1 MRRAVAV
8 LGVAFLASQAGHLLA
23 YELRFGAAA
32 QQLQGSGTHAYFPS
46 MAKTLLG
53 AGAMLLIAALL
64 IIGWARVAT
73 GRKIE
78 PESAP
83 SLLRLL
89 AVTYTLQ
96 LALFVAQETIEGSR
110 SSEIV
115 LWGFLGQLPVALVG
129 AVALPGCWCVSVLR
143 SPAWASDT
151 GRSCGS
157 RLTRWRCSS
166 GRSLPTWSRVLSPA
180 RRSVSEVRP
189 PSSARSLDRTHR

>member
-1 MRRAVAV
+1 MRRAIAV

-32 QQLQGSGTHAYFPS
+32 QKLQSSGTHAYFPS
-46 MAKTLLG
+46 TAKTLLG

-89 AVTYTLQ
+89 AVMYTLQ

-110 SSEIV
+110 PSEIV
-115 LWGFLGQLPVALVG
+115 LWGFLGQLPVALAG
-129 AVALPGCWCVSVLR
+129 AVALRWLLARVV
-143 SPAWASDT
+143 PAIEQLQT
-151 GRSCGS
+151 GYAPAI
-157 RLTRWRCSS
+157 RLVPHISALVVWPVAAEAVHSFEALGES
-166 GRSLPTWSRVLSPA
+166 FN
-180 RRSVSEVRP
+180 RRGP
-189 PSSARSLDRTHR
+189 PSF